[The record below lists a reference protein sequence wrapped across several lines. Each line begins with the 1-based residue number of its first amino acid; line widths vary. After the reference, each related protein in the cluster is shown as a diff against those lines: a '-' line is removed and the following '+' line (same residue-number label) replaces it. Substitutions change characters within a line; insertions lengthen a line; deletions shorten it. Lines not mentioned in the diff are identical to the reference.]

1 MAGLRGPLTDEA
13 RLVKQ
18 ESRRTITTGDG
29 VVLSVDVVGDGEPI
43 VFLHEF
49 SGNLLSWAPQ
59 VEALSRNYQCITFNA
74 RGYPPSQ
81 VPDAAG
87 AYSQARA
94 ADDVA
99 DVIAALGIDS
109 AHVVG
114 LSMGGFAA
122 LHVAIRHPSRA
133 RTLVVAGCGYGANPS
148 DQADHFAAMNREAK
162 HAEAIGMSAYAQ
174 ELAGSRYAKPL
185 RAKDE
190 GAWRTFAQQLTAHS
204 ALGMAMTLRSVLAR
218 RPSLWHLEP
227 QLARISQPVLLV
239 IGDEDEPCIEPNL
252 FLKRTLPDCALAI
265 MPRAGHLL
273 NLEEPARFSRLIE
286 RFFAAV
292 SDGSWHRI
300 KASIS

>member
-1 MAGLRGPLTDEA
+1 
-13 RLVKQ
+13 
-18 ESRRTITTGDG
+18 
-29 VVLSVDVVGDGEPI
+29 
-43 VFLHEF
+43 
-49 SGNLLSWAPQ
+49 
-59 VEALSRNYQCITFNA
+59 
-74 RGYPPSQ
+74 
-81 VPDAAG
+81 
-87 AYSQARA
+87 
-94 ADDVA
+94 
-99 DVIAALGIDS
+99 
-109 AHVVG
+109 
-114 LSMGGFAA
+114 
-122 LHVAIRHPSRA
+122 
-133 RTLVVAGCGYGANPS
+133 
-148 DQADHFAAMNREAK
+148 MNREAK

-174 ELAGSRYAKPL
+174 ELAGNRYAQPL

-190 GAWRTFAQQLTAHS
+190 AAWRTFALQLTAHS
-204 ALGMAMTLRSVLAR
+204 ALGMAMTLRGVLAR

-252 FLKRTLPDCALAI
+252 FLKRTLPDCALAV